1 MEFSYQAANARG
13 RTLDGRI
20 TAANRAEAMSALRRQ
35 GLVPLHL
42 AEAQASSPRTRRG
55 KGHADVLAFTQQ
67 MATLTQA
74 GLQLDRALSIV
85 ADLFQAERLGATVG
99 AVRRD
104 VREGAAFSA
113 ALARHPRL
121 FNRIYI
127 NLVRASETG
136 GVLPQVLQRLA
147 QTLEEEKE
155 LRAYVLGALLYPA
168 FVAVA
173 SLCAVLVLLI
183 WVIPSF
189 EKIFAQLHLA
199 LPAITRTTIWFS
211 HALKSYGLWLAG
223 GIAAALAAL
232 ARLRRN
238 EALRLAID
246 RAYLR
251 LPLFGDLYVKMLTA
265 RMARTLAML
274 IGTGVPVL
282 QAWNVVQETVKNR
295 VVTAALKQAGQEI
308 REGGGIARRLEAQ
321 DILPRM
327 AIQMIA
333 VGEETGE
340 LPQMLDQ
347 VARGYDGEVHRAI
360 RNLLSLLE
368 PVLILVLTAMTFLIA
383 LSILIP
389 VVSLTS
395 GL

>member
-1 MEFSYQAANARG
+1 MC
-13 RTLDGRI
+13 
-20 TAANRAEAMSALRRQ
+20 
-35 GLVPLHL
+35 
-42 AEAQASSPRTRRG
+42 
-55 KGHADVLAFTQQ
+55 LAFTQQ

-74 GLQLDRALSIV
+74 GLQLNRALSIV
-85 ADLFQAERLGATVG
+85 ADLFQDDRLGTTVS
-99 AVRRD
+99 AIRRD

-121 FNRIYI
+121 FNRIYL
-127 NLVRASETG
+127 NLVRAGKTG

-155 LRAYVLGALLYPA
+155 LRAYVLGSLLYPA
-168 FVAVA
+168 FVAAA

-199 LPAITRTTIWFS
+199 LPGITRTTIWFS

-223 GIAAALAAL
+223 GLAASLAAL
-232 ARLRRN
+232 TRMRRN
-238 EALRLAID
+238 EAVRLAID

-265 RMARTLAML
+265 RLARTLAML

-295 VVTAALKQAGQEI
+295 VVTAALRQAGQEI

-333 VGEETGE
+333 VGKETGE
-340 LPQMLDQ
+340 LPHMLDQ

>member
-1 MEFSYQAANARG
+1 LEFSYQAANGRG
-13 RTLDGRI
+13 RTIDGRI
-20 TAANRAEAMSALRRQ
+20 TAANRAAAMGALRSQ
-35 GLVPLHL
+35 GLIPLQL
-42 AEAQASSPRTRRG
+42 VEAQASVPRVRRG

-85 ADLFQAERLGATVG
+85 ADLFQADRLGTTIG
-99 AVRRD
+99 AIRRD

-121 FNRIYI
+121 FNRIYL
-127 NLVRASETG
+127 NLVRAGETG
-136 GVLPQVLQRLA
+136 GVLPQVLERLA

-155 LRAYVLGALLYPA
+155 LRAYVLGSLLYPA
-168 FVAVA
+168 FVAGA

-199 LPAITRTTIWFS
+199 LPGITRTTIWFS
-211 HALKSYGLWLAG
+211 HALKSYGLWLVG

-232 ARLRRN
+232 VRLRRN
-238 EALRLAID
+238 EAVRLAID

-265 RMARTLAML
+265 RLARTLAML

-340 LPQMLDQ
+340 LSHMLDQ